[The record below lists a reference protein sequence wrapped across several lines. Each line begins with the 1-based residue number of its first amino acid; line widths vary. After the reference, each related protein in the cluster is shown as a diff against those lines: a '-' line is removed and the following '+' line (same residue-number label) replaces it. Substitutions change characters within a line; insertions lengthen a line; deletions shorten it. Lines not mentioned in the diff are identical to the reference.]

1 MAQRGG
7 GLAARSPSNL
17 SEAVDGSPPFFPSLT
32 AQGGMKDERQAAA
45 VGPDP
50 LMGSRGG
57 ARCDAIPD
65 PTAGCS
71 APCWAPHPA
80 QGFRGNHNVPKARGA
95 QEPNKQLLV
104 GKLQNILGKE
114 QPLPPPFSPQRELHV
129 PTALAFVNGTTAS
142 RSAPALTS
150 TYCCRKIIV
159 KKKKDFAVKEQII
172 QLPAG
177 ATEQPAAPPG
187 RPFFWGAAFRLLFP
201 QKTLQKV
208 LRAPRR
214 WQILGVQSPSRA
226 RGGPGVPPA
235 PLQHPGEQAGS
246 TAASSQ
252 GLPSF
257 YFPEG
262 PPKEEADRKGGFRG
276 AGSKGARA
284 KRDPNPKSTP
294 TPQK

>member
-1 MAQRGG
+1 MVQRGS

-65 PTAGCS
+65 PTAGCT

-80 QGFRGNHNVPKARGA
+80 QGFWGNQHVPKARGA

-150 TYCCRKIIV
+150 TYCCRKIII
-159 KKKKDFAVKEQII
+159 KKKRV
-172 QLPAG
+172 LP
-177 ATEQPAAPPG
+177 
-187 RPFFWGAAFRLLFP
+187 
-201 QKTLQKV
+201 
-208 LRAPRR
+208 
-214 WQILGVQSPSRA
+214 
-226 RGGPGVPPA
+226 
-235 PLQHPGEQAGS
+235 
-246 TAASSQ
+246 
-252 GLPSF
+252 
-257 YFPEG
+257 
-262 PPKEEADRKGGFRG
+262 
-276 AGSKGARA
+276 
-284 KRDPNPKSTP
+284 
-294 TPQK
+294 

>member
-150 TYCCRKIIV
+150 TYCCRKIII
-159 KKKKDFAVKEQII
+159 KKKRV
-172 QLPAG
+172 LP
-177 ATEQPAAPPG
+177 
-187 RPFFWGAAFRLLFP
+187 
-201 QKTLQKV
+201 
-208 LRAPRR
+208 
-214 WQILGVQSPSRA
+214 
-226 RGGPGVPPA
+226 
-235 PLQHPGEQAGS
+235 
-246 TAASSQ
+246 
-252 GLPSF
+252 
-257 YFPEG
+257 
-262 PPKEEADRKGGFRG
+262 
-276 AGSKGARA
+276 
-284 KRDPNPKSTP
+284 
-294 TPQK
+294 

>member
-1 MAQRGG
+1 MSIPLLQLGELFPALPPSPPRAACAVPTKSTFLAGTADTRAGLLPALRHPSCRGTPPPGFLQFYAEPNVAFRAKTKRRRKQVVQRGS

-65 PTAGCS
+65 PTAGCT

-80 QGFRGNHNVPKARGA
+80 QGFRGNQHVPKARGA

-150 TYCCRKIIV
+150 TYCCRKIII
-159 KKKKDFAVKEQII
+159 KKKRI
-172 QLPAG
+172 LP
-177 ATEQPAAPPG
+177 
-187 RPFFWGAAFRLLFP
+187 
-201 QKTLQKV
+201 
-208 LRAPRR
+208 
-214 WQILGVQSPSRA
+214 
-226 RGGPGVPPA
+226 
-235 PLQHPGEQAGS
+235 
-246 TAASSQ
+246 
-252 GLPSF
+252 
-257 YFPEG
+257 
-262 PPKEEADRKGGFRG
+262 
-276 AGSKGARA
+276 
-284 KRDPNPKSTP
+284 
-294 TPQK
+294 